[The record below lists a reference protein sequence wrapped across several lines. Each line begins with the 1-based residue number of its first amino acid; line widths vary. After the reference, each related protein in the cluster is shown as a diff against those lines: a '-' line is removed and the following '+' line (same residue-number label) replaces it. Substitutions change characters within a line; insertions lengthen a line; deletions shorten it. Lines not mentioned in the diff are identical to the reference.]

1 MGEGQFE
8 VMMGRF
14 GALWSAHQRQ
24 GWTASGRSGGARCR
38 VKEPTAGA
46 VSRAPPCVI
55 VPSPRSFRSPLP
67 FRFFQ
72 RMISVRRGGRG
83 RVVEDESPAGDEEG
97 NSGPSGEEPLAR
109 SNRLLWVEDGGRLKL
124 GGV

>member
-1 MGEGQFE
+1 MEGYSWWRDTSTWGVGVGSACRRRRGVGEGQFE
-8 VMMGRF
+8 VMMGGF
-14 GALWSAHQRQ
+14 GALWSARQRQ

-38 VKEPTAGA
+38 LKEPTAGA

-72 RMISVRRGGRG
+72 RMISGGG
-83 RVVEDESPAGDEEG
+83 GEG
-97 NSGPSGEEPLAR
+97 
-109 SNRLLWVEDGGRLKL
+109 
-124 GGV
+124 